1 MPATVPVLLPLALD
15 RSYTYRVPEGVTAPP
30 GALVRVPLGPR
41 VAIGCVWDGPAEAIG
56 DNRLRAIAEVI
67 DAPPL
72 AEPLRRL
79 VDWVARW
86 TLSPPG
92 MVLRLVLRSEEILE
106 EIRGRKALRYAGH
119 PPERMTPLR
128 ARVIELMAD
137 GLARPK
143 AEIASIAGVSTA
155 VVDGLV
161 KSGVLDIIDVPPPR
175 FPAPDPD
182 ADTVELSPD
191 QKRAAEALITA
202 VGARR
207 FNVTLLEGV
216 TGSGKTEVYFEAIAA
231 ALREGRQAL
240 VLVPEIAL
248 TAQFLDRFA
257 ARFGAAPAEWHSEM
271 PPGRRP
277 RLWRGVATGE
287 VKVVVGARS
296 ALFLPFCDLG
306 LIVVD
311 EEHEAAF
318 KQEDRVH
325 YHARDMAVVRGKL
338 EGFPVV
344 LASATPSLESWVNAE
359 QGRYARAHLPRR
371 FGARDLP
378 TTRALDLKAAPPEKG
393 RWLAPGLVAAMEE
406 GLARGDQTLLFL
418 NRRGYAP
425 LTLCRACGHR
435 FRCPQCT
442 AWLVDHRF
450 QRRLVCHH
458 CGHEEPAPSV
468 CPACGTADKLV
479 GVGPGVERVAEEVR
493 ERFPSARTAILS
505 SDLGGI
511 TRLRSEIAA
520 IERREVDIVV
530 GTQLVA
536 KGHNFP
542 GLTLV
547 GIVDAD
553 IGLASGDPRAAER
566 SFQLLHQVVG
576 RAGRGEAP
584 GAALVQT
591 HAPDHPVMRAIMSGD
606 ADAFY
611 AREAEERRAAGLPPF
626 GRLAAILISGAD
638 GPATKAFARQVA
650 RAAPASAD
658 VTVLGPAEAP
668 LALLRGRHRFRL
680 LVKSPRSV
688 DLQAYLSDWLAHAPQ
703 PRGDVSL
710 VVDVDP
716 QSFL

>member
-1 MPATVPVLLPLALD
+1 
-15 RSYTYRVPEGVTAPP
+15 
-30 GALVRVPLGPR
+30 
-41 VAIGCVWDGPAEAIG
+41 VWDGPAEEIG
-56 DNRLRAIAEVI
+56 GNRLRAIAEIV

-72 AEPLRRL
+72 AAPLRRF

-92 MVLRLVLRSEEILE
+92 MVLRLVLRSEEILD
-106 EIRGRKALRYAGH
+106 EIGGRKALRFSGRE
-119 PPERMTPLR
+119 PERMTRLR
-128 ARVIELMAD
+128 ARVIDLMAD
-137 GLARPK
+137 GVARPK
-143 AEIASIAGVSTA
+143 AGIAAIAGVSTA
-155 VVDGLV
+155 VVDGLA
-161 KSGVLDIIDVPPPR
+161 KLGVLDIIDVPPPP
-175 FPAPDPD
+175 FPVPDPD
-182 ADTVELSPD
+182 AQAVALSPD
-191 QKRAAEALITA
+191 QQRAAHILADA
-202 VGARR
+202 VRARR
-207 FNVTLLEGV
+207 FGVTLLEGV
-216 TGSGKTEVYFEAIAA
+216 TGSGKTEVYFEAVAA
-231 ALREGRQAL
+231 AQRAGRQAL

-248 TAQFLDRFA
+248 TAQFLGRFA
-257 ARFGAAPAEWHSEM
+257 ERFGAAPAEWHSEM

-296 ALFLPFCDLG
+296 ALFLPFRDLG

-325 YHARDMAVVRGKL
+325 YHARDMAVVRGKI
-338 EGFPVV
+338 EGFPIV

-359 QGRYARAHLPRR
+359 RGRYARARLPRR
-371 FGARDLP
+371 FGARGLP
-378 TTRALDLKAAPPEKG
+378 TMRTLDLKAEPPEKG
-393 RWLAPGLVAAMEE
+393 RWLAPGLVRAMGE

-425 LTLCRACGHR
+425 LTLCRVCGHR
-435 FRCPQCT
+435 FRCPHCT

-458 CGHEEPAPSV
+458 CGHEEPAPNV
-468 CPACGTADKLV
+468 CPACGAADKLA

-493 ERFPSARTAILS
+493 ERFPGARTAILS

-511 TRLRSEIAA
+511 ARLRSEIAA
-520 IERREVDIVV
+520 IERREVDVVV

-566 SFQLLHQVVG
+566 TFQLLHQVVG

-591 HAPDHPVMRAIMSGD
+591 HAPDHPVMRAIVSGD
-606 ADAFY
+606 AEAFY
-611 AREAEERRAAGLPPF
+611 RREAEERRAAGLPPF

-638 GPATKAFARQVA
+638 GPAAKSFARQVA

-688 DLQAYLSDWLAHAPQ
+688 DVQAYLADWLAHAPA
-703 PRGDVSL
+703 PRGDLSL
-710 VVDVDP
+710 AVDVDP